1 MGAMYSAHD
10 SDEFWSSA
18 PRMRYGLPS
27 TMSCLEVGVATK
39 CGKLGSLVCGDM
51 MGRVLAGV

>member
-1 MGAMYSAHD
+1 MGTMYSVHD

-39 CGKLGSLVCGDM
+39 CGKLGSLVSDDIV
-51 MGRVLAGV
+51 GRIL